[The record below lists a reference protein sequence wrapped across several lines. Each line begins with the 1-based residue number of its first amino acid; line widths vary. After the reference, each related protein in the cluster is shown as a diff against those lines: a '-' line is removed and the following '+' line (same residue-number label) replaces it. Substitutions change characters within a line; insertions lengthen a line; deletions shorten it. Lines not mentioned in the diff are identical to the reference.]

1 MSLPATGIEVRIGIW
16 VDTADL
22 AETVERCRSLAGEFG
37 AVAAEIVRCDPESPR
52 RGFVAT
58 LHCAAPWEAG
68 ETAAQAMRRAVGP
81 VAVKHG
87 LNDEYLDFF
96 GDPEKSGYADLWFDE
111 QEFDGYVLYLVLAA
125 HGGLRLE

>member
-1 MSLPATGIEVRIGIW
+1 MRSGESAQGVCRHPPL
-16 VDTADL
+16 
-22 AETVERCRSLAGEFG
+22 CRSVG
-37 AVAAEIVRCDPESPR
+37 S
-52 RGFVAT
+52 
-58 LHCAAPWEAG
+58 G